1 MILQIKTLKIKCFL
15 PLNFA
20 IIKICVAIRLAE
32 DRTRMGGLYFRLSP
46 SKTVD
51 NKVIEF
57 PRLLKKLR
65 NRFLC
70 IICFLVIILFSTGL
84 HKSAFSTYTFGK
96 LAFLL
101 SVFSASMFRL

>member
-1 MILQIKTLKIKCFL
+1 MILQIKTLKIKYFL

-57 PRLLKKLR
+57 PRLLKGYEIV
-65 NRFLC
+65 FYAM
-70 IICFLVIILFSTGL
+70 FAFWSST
-84 HKSAFSTYTFGK
+84 
-96 LAFLL
+96 
-101 SVFSASMFRL
+101 MR